1 MLELQPHHQS
11 PVAAACKNS
20 RSRKE
25 HGRRPANWKKDSCV
39 SGTAGSASGLFVPGA
54 APLVQATLLPSLLRC
69 DGLSPPTTPDLTNA
83 RCNKRCVAACEVVR
97 SDWRPVGWLLTRESD
112 AVHRSCK
119 YETHGSG
126 GAAGGQQT
134 GGGHGG
140 LSARLVLGDRWSNW
154 AVAASLAVSSVSS
167 LVKRGGGAS
176 VCPSEASTLTSKSD
190 ANFPIPRFTW
200 LTFDPP
206 LSSEGPPTSS
216 RRGRST
222 SHL

>member
-25 HGRRPANWKKDSCV
+25 HGRRPANWNKDSCV

-69 DGLSPPTTPDLTNA
+69 GGLSPPTTPDL
-83 RCNKRCVAACEVVR
+83 
-97 SDWRPVGWLLTRESD
+97 
-112 AVHRSCK
+112 
-119 YETHGSG
+119 G
-126 GAAGGQQT
+126 GN
-134 GGGHGG
+134 HGG

-167 LVKRGGGAS
+167 LVKRGGVAS
-176 VCPSEASTLTSKSD
+176 VCPSEASTLMSKSD

-216 RRGRST
+216 RRG
-222 SHL
+222 